1 MVRQPE
7 FEERNE
13 DLIYLGSRGSPLA
26 LAQATEVAQSLMAA
40 TGGMMEPPELRIINT
55 SGDAI
60 QDRPLADAGGKGL
73 FTKEIDE
80 ALLGGHIDLAV
91 HSMKDL
97 PTELPDGIVIA
108 AVLPREDPRDVLIG
122 AASIAGLPRGAR
134 VGTSSLRR
142 ASQVL
147 HQRPDVQIVNL
158 RGNVQTRLRKIDEG
172 QADATLLALAGLHRL
187 GLDDAGGT
195 VLSAAEMLPAVAQ
208 GAIAVACRA
217 ADPSMLATLGILM
230 HKATERAVAAER
242 ALLAALEGSC
252 RTPIAALAEW
262 NDGRVSLRGAIFSPD
277 GKTRYDTTRE
287 GADADADAMGR
298 DAGEE
303 LRKRAGPGFFKT

>member
-1 MVRQPE
+1 MLFRS
-7 FEERNE
+7 
-13 DLIYLGSRGSPLA
+13 IYLGSRGSPLA

-97 PTELPDGIVIA
+97 PTMLPDGIVIA

-277 GKTRYDTTRE
+277 GKTDRKSTRLNSSHTDISRMPSS
-287 GADADADAMGR
+287 A
-298 DAGEE
+298 
-303 LRKRAGPGFFKT
+303 